1 MWEKGASER
10 FSSTLV
16 LVAALNEEEGIRPTI
31 DELKQRVPGARI
43 LVVDG
48 GSVDNTIQVAKN
60 MGADILF
67 QRGRGKGDAVDCAL
81 EHIDGCFE
89 YVVMIDADYTYP
101 AVAIP
106 QMIEI
111 LSKNSE
117 VGMVCGNRFNSHLK
131 LEAMRDVFYF
141 GNKVLA
147 FTHNLMNGIALR
159 DPLTGLRVIRTNI
172 LENWRPKSDGFD
184 IEVELNHHVERRGY
198 NIIEIEIPYRPR
210 VGEKK
215 LKLRH
220 GITIMKRIIS
230 ESIIKPRVSSD

>member
-1 MWEKGASER
+1 MWEKGEIEC

-16 LVAALNEEEGIRPTI
+16 LVAALNEEEGIKLTLA
-31 DELKQRVPGARI
+31 ELRHKLPGARI

-60 MGADILF
+60 LGAHILF

-81 EHIDGCFE
+81 EHIDNRFE

-101 AVAIP
+101 AEAIP

-111 LSKNSE
+111 LSKNPE

-159 DPLTGLRVIRTNI
+159 DPLTGLRVIRTKI
-172 LENWRPKSDGFD
+172 LEDWRPKSDGFD

-230 ESIIKPRVSSD
+230 ESIIKPRVLSD